1 MNRSF
6 LIIAAGA
13 VLCSMA
19 ACKSTKVTVDN
30 MGNVKTSN
38 LTETENVI
46 QQVFFGEWTAV
57 NVGGKAVEGENR
69 PYIIFAKEEKNP
81 FEVKC
86 YANDGCNIVN
96 GEFAVTPG
104 GKMKGIGDFIS
115 TMKMCPDAIYEMG
128 FNLALKTVE
137 NYSIEKVG
145 RDYLLY
151 FKDGAGQT
159 TMIMRKSDI
168 GFINGAWQVTRVY
181 GKDMT
186 KYEDLQLVIDLPEG
200 RIHGNVGCNTMNGS
214 VVANPDMQ
222 NSITFKD
229 MATTRMMCPD
239 IAIEQSLLDALGK
252 VSTVVSA
259 DDNNTAILKDAS
271 GQEAV
276 VLKKLNLK

>member
-1 MNRSF
+1 
-6 LIIAAGA
+6 
-13 VLCSMA
+13 
-19 ACKSTKVTVDN
+19 
-30 MGNVKTSN
+30 
-38 LTETENVI
+38 
-46 QQVFFGEWTAV
+46 
-57 NVGGKAVEGENR
+57 
-69 PYIIFAKEEKNP
+69 
-81 FEVKC
+81 
-86 YANDGCNIVN
+86 
-96 GEFAVTPG
+96 
-104 GKMKGIGDFIS
+104 
-115 TMKMCPDAIYEMG
+115 
-128 FNLALKTVE
+128 
-137 NYSIEKVG
+137 
-145 RDYLLY
+145 
-151 FKDGAGQT
+151 
-159 TMIMRKSDI
+159 MIMRKSDI